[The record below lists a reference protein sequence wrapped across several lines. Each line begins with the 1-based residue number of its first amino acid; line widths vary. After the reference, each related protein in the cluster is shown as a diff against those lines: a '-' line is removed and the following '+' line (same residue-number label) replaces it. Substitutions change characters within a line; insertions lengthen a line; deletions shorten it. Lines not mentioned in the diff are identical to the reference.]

1 MLLKKNNHLT
11 GWGSVAPLNS
21 PQPISFM
28 IFNSIL
34 ILGIFFCFF
43 QHLRQ
48 VISFTV
54 STNRVNYSG
63 ESRGG
68 HLFLGQTGAR
78 KAPKKLFWGC
88 PESLYQGLDD
98 PPPPLPLPIWRTGS
112 TTELYKVVVIFF
124 PTTWPKDVVSILLAK
139 KSPTNCISIIII
151 FRRKKC
157 LLSSHKL
164 LVK

>member
-48 VISFTV
+48 VISCTV

-68 HLFLGQTGAR
+68 RLFLGQTGAR

-98 PPPPLPLPIWRTGS
+98 PPLPPSQSEGLDPPLNYT
-112 TTELYKVVVIFF
+112 
-124 PTTWPKDVVSILLAK
+124 
-139 KSPTNCISIIII
+139 
-151 FRRKKC
+151 
-157 LLSSHKL
+157 KL
-164 LVK
+164 L